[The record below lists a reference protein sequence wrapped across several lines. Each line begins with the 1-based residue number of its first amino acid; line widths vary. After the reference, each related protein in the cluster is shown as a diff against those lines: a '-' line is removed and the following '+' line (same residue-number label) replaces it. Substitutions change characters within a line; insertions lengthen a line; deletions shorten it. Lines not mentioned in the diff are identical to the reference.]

1 MSVETKERGKK
12 KMKICF
18 DMDGTL
24 ANLYAVDGWLHYL
37 NREEITPYKIAK
49 PMCHFSTLARYL
61 NKATAMGIKVCIISW
76 TSKSGTTEYN
86 KAVECEKIQWLKKHL
101 PSVSFAEFNI
111 CEYGTPKS
119 NFKTSE
125 NDILFDDNKK
135 VREEWGKGAKDVKS
149 ILHDLKNILSEER
162 VVVSE

>member
-24 ANLYAVDGWLHYL
+24 TDLYAVDDWLQYL
-37 NREEITPYKIAK
+37 LRGETTPYKIAK

-61 NKATAMGIKVCIISW
+61 NKATALGIKVCIISW
-76 TSKSGTTEYN
+76 TAKGGTTEYN

-101 PSVSFAEFNI
+101 PSVDFTEFNI

-135 VREEWGKGAKDVKS
+135 VRDEWGEGAKDVTN
-149 ILHDLKNILSEER
+149 ILQDLKNILLER
-162 VVVSE
+162 IVTNE

>member
-1 MSVETKERGKK
+1 
-12 KMKICF
+12 MKICF

-24 ANLYAVDGWLHYL
+24 TDLYAVDGWLHYL
-37 NREEITPYKIAK
+37 HREETTPYKIAK

-61 NKATAMGIKVCIISW
+61 NKATALGIKVCVISW
-76 TSKSGTTEYN
+76 TSKGGTTEYN

-101 PSVSFAEFNI
+101 PSVNFAEFNI

-119 NFKTSE
+119 TFKTSE

-135 VREEWGKGAKDVKS
+135 VRDEWGEGAKDVKS
-149 ILHDLKNILSEER
+149 ILHDLKNILLKEGIVTNE
-162 VVVSE
+162 